1 MDAITVDPLVVT
13 WLSSILADRRL
24 EILSLLLKAYPSVTI
39 SSIQNLRQKYDL
51 IPTIQ
56 PAT

>member
-1 MDAITVDPLVVT
+1 MDAITVDPLIVT

>member
-39 SSIQNLRQKYDL
+39 SSIQNLKQKYDL

>member
-39 SSIQNLRQKYDL
+39 SSIQNLKQKYDL
-51 IPTIQ
+51 IQTIQ